1 MLCLGE
7 NMFSFLR
14 KTVLIALLTACGIAF
29 AQVSP
34 EVKAEQHR
42 AALTI
47 VMINPNKADDRAGC
61 SATAIAPHVILTAE
75 HCNIEDG
82 LLYLNQ
88 NSKPFTMGLEV
99 KEKYFDKNDHML
111 LVVPG
116 VEFKHFIDYDA
127 SKVRKS
133 AQGEHIYF
141 YGNPDLM
148 MDQYREGYAS
158 GVMNFKDS
166 EKDVNAAGP
175 FMMFAVSLVPGDS
188 GSAVFS
194 ERDGQLLG
202 ITTWGIADGKFL
214 GSYPL
219 QFTQAQ
225 IDQAEGIGNFVYIPD
240 TRPRVNV
247 AISPPRSAIKIVD
260 TTFPLTAL
268 FAVFLILFTLSSFS
282 RYVKPTIVLVK
293 NAFKTVGSFR
303 LIKKA

>member
-1 MLCLGE
+1 MKKFLLVLSLYV
-7 NMFSFLR
+7 FS
-14 KTVLIALLTACGIAF
+14 LIPSF
-29 AQVSP
+29 ASVSP
-34 EVKAEQHR
+34 TIKEEQHR

-47 VMINPNKADDRAGC
+47 VMINPENTEERAGC
-61 SATAIAPHVILTAE
+61 SATAVAPHVILTAE
-75 HCNIEDG
+75 HCNVENG

-116 VEFKHFIDYDA
+116 AEFKHFVNYDA

-133 AQGEHIYF
+133 LQGEHIYF

-158 GVMNFKDS
+158 GFMNFKDS
-166 EKDVNAAGP
+166 EEDVNAAGP
-175 FMMFAVSLVPGDS
+175 FMMFAVSLAPGDS

-194 ERDGQLLG
+194 EVDGQLIG
-202 ITTWGIADGKFL
+202 VTTWGIADGKFL

-225 IDQAEGIGNFVYIPD
+225 IDQAEGMGNFVYIPD
-240 TRPRVNV
+240 TRPRVEVRIPQQRPTVRVVNT
-247 AISPPRSAIKIVD
+247 S
-260 TTFPLTAL
+260 FPLTVL
-268 FAVFLILFTLSSFS
+268 FAAFLTVFTVSSFS
-282 RYVKPTIVLVK
+282 RYIMAAFVRVKKAVQV
-293 NAFKTVGSFR
+293 VGKFR
-303 LIKKA
+303 IIKKV

>member
-1 MLCLGE
+1 M
-7 NMFSFLR
+7 
-14 KTVLIALLTACGIAF
+14 KTFLLTAFLALCSLVST

-34 EVKAEQHR
+34 AVKEEQHR

-47 VMINPNKADDRAGC
+47 VMINPENAEERAGC
-61 SATAIAPHVILTAE
+61 SATAVAPHVILTAE
-75 HCNIEDG
+75 HCNIENG

-116 VEFKHFIDYDA
+116 AEFKHFINYDV

-133 AQGEHIYF
+133 IQGEHIYF

-158 GVMNFKDS
+158 GFMNFKDS
-166 EKDVNAAGP
+166 EEDVNAAGP

-194 ERDGQLLG
+194 EVDGQLIG
-202 ITTWGIADGKFL
+202 VTTWGIADGKFL

-219 QFTQAQ
+219 QFTQSQ
-225 IDQAEGIGNFVYIPD
+225 IDQAEGKGNFVYIPD
-240 TRPRVNV
+240 TRPRVEV
-247 AISPPRSAIKIVD
+247 RPLVRVVD
-260 TTFPLTAL
+260 MSFPLTVL
-268 FAVFLILFTLSSFS
+268 FAVFLTVFTVSSFS
-282 RYVKPTIVLVK
+282 RYIPPAFVLVK
-293 NAFKTVGSFR
+293 KATQAVGKFR
-303 LIKKA
+303 IIKKA